1 MHAPC
6 GVKLNVAL
14 ASPASLDVLKSAQV
28 QLSVPSQGKEAP
40 LCPQRLTHPH
50 PPWMHHWAPT
60 PPRKQMSRLN
70 PPSNARAHTPK
81 SPRMSRPRTP
91 TLNAPLV
98 SRRNG
103 FHDASAY
110 VSVHNATETLGVC
123 SRPTQPSTV
132 TRPITTMPSLHTSPL
147 QGCLARQ
154 GHPPGQHNTPSACS
168 RRLLASTHQPPACN
182 VPPPARSPQPPAT
195 TVAWHRLVR
204 ATFTIAAHAMLALVV
219 LLGATRHRRRC

>member
-132 TRPITTMPSLHTSPL
+132 TRRITTMPSLHTSPL
-147 QGCLARQ
+147 QGCLARR
-154 GHPPGQHNTPSACS
+154 GKGATLGC
-168 RRLLASTHQPPACN
+168 RRVHTSTACN
-182 VPPPARSPQPPAT
+182 
-195 TVAWHRLVR
+195 TVTPCRTRNNHVAKIKPGNL
-204 ATFTIAAHAMLALVV
+204 AAGCCGCGC
-219 LLGATRHRRRC
+219 GAHFCRCNHDCRCHHNKEP